1 VPRILFIDDQSAGL
15 AIRKELFESKG
26 YEVLTA
32 TDGPSAIALS
42 RQHEL
47 DLVILDYRM
56 PGMDGEEI
64 ASILK
69 AENPARPIVLLTGY
83 AGEIPKRLMAMVDAF
98 VEKGNSATVLL
109 VAVEQALNSARRRP
123 QQHTCVPKR
132 DSA

>member
-1 VPRILFIDDQSAGL
+1 VRRILCIDDQSAGL
-15 AIRKELFESKG
+15 AIRKKLFEFKG

-32 TDGPSAIALS
+32 TDGPSGIALS
-42 RQHEL
+42 RQQDL

-69 AENPARPIVLLTGY
+69 AENPARPVVLLTGY
-83 AGEIPKRLMAMVDAF
+83 PGEIPKRLMAMVDGF

-109 VAVEQALNSARRRP
+109 AAVEQALNSARRHP
-123 QQHTCVPKR
+123 QQPTRPPKR